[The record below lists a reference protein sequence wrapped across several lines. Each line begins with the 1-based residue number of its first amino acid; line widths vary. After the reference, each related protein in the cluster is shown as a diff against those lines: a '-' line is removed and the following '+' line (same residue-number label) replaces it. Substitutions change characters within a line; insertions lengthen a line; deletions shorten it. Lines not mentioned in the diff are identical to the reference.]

1 MKATEILG
9 GNRLHTTPIYRPIP
23 NDEIKCAFLGK
34 GFDDRPAFVPFNN
47 DLLSRHILF
56 LGGIGTGKTNSYF
69 QLINQLQHQLT
80 ENDVMI
86 IFDSKGDFYEK
97 FYAHGDIVIS
107 NDDRSTGKF
116 GIDYWNVF
124 NEIEDDAHLEENVVE
139 IANTLFSDKIEKT
152 SQPFFPTAAKGIF
165 SAVLTHQIRSGSTE
179 MNNEALRAFLDR
191 SPTAEIRTMLN
202 SYPEFRSM
210 VSYIADDRSPQTQGV
225 MSELQA
231 TIREIFIGNFKK
243 NGSLSIRN
251 LVREKRGRK
260 VFIEY
265 DLAIGSMLTPI
276 YKLMF
281 DMAIK
286 EALSVH
292 KTKGNVYLI
301 TDEFKLLPNLQ
312 HIDDAVNF
320 GRGQGIKLMIGIQ
333 NISQIYDAY
342 GEERAKSILSGLLTT
357 VCFRVNDG
365 DSREY
370 IKNIHGKNIK
380 QDIYTSIQTKALTEN
395 IREAYVVEDWDISN
409 LGLGEAIIGLPGQEP
424 FLFKFNKA
432 EC

>member
-1 MKATEILG
+1 MKATEILD
-9 GNRLHTTPIYRPIP
+9 GNRLLTTPFSSDIP
-23 NDEIKCAFLGK
+23 DERIRCAFIGK
-34 GFDDRPAFVPFNN
+34 GFDGNNAIVPFDD

-69 QLINQLQHQLT
+69 QLINQLRHQLN

-86 IFDSKGDFYEK
+86 IFDSKGDFHER
-97 FYAHGDIVIS
+97 FYSPGDVVIS
-107 NDDRSTGKF
+107 NDDRSC
-116 GIDYWNVF
+116 GINGADYWNIF
-124 NEIEDDAHLEENVVE
+124 NEMENDDHLEENVIEV
-139 IANTLFSDKIEKT
+139 ANTLFSDKIEKT
-152 SQPFFPTAAKGIF
+152 SQPFFPNAAKGIF
-165 SAVLTHQIRSGSTE
+165 SAVLTHLIRSGSSM
-179 MNNEALRAFLDR
+179 MNNEALRTFLDR
-191 SPTAEIRTMLN
+191 SPTAEIRAMLN
-202 SYPEFRSM
+202 EYPEFRSM
-210 VSYIADDRSPQTQGV
+210 ISYIADDRSPQTQGV
-225 MSELQA
+225 MSELQT

-243 NGSLSIRN
+243 NGTLSIRD
-251 LVREKRGRK
+251 LVRQKQGRK
-260 VFIEY
+260 IFIEY
-265 DLAIGSMLTPI
+265 DLAIGNLLTPI

-292 KTKGNVYLI
+292 KTKGNVWLI
-301 TDEFKLLPNLQ
+301 TDEFKLLPNLK

-333 NISQIYDAY
+333 NISQIYEAY

-380 QDIYTSIQTKALTEN
+380 QNIYTSIATKALTEN
-395 IREAYVVEDWDISN
+395 VRDSYVVEDWDISR
-409 LGLGEAIIGLPGQEP
+409 LGLGEAIVGLPGKEP

-432 EC
+432 

>member
-1 MKATEILG
+1 MRTTEILD
-9 GNRLHTTPIYRPIP
+9 GNKLQSSPISMNIP
-23 NDEIKCAFLGK
+23 DNEIKCAFLGQ
-34 GFDDRPAFVPFNN
+34 GFDGKSAFIPFNN

-56 LGGIGTGKTNSYF
+56 LGGIGTGKTNAFF
-69 QLINQLQHQLT
+69 QLIKQLRHYLT
-80 ENDVMI
+80 DDDVMI
-86 IFDSKGDFYEK
+86 IFDSKGDFHEL
-97 FYAHGDIVIS
+97 FAAPGDIVIS
-107 NDDRSTGKF
+107 NDNRARGKN
-116 GIDYWNVF
+116 GVDYWNIF
-124 NEIEDDAHLEENVVE
+124 NEIENDDHMEENIIEV
-139 IANTLFSDKIEKT
+139 ANTLFQDKIEKT
-152 SQPFFPTAAKGIF
+152 NQPFFPNAAKGIF
-165 SAVLTHQIRSGSTE
+165 TAILTHQIRSGQGN
-179 MNNEALRAFLDR
+179 MNNQALREFLDR

-202 SYPEFRSM
+202 SYPDFKSM
-210 VSYIADDRSPQTQGV
+210 ISYIADDRSPQTQGV
-225 MSELQA
+225 MSELQT

-243 NGSLSIRN
+243 EGSLSIRN
-251 LVREKRGRK
+251 LVREKKGRK
-260 VFIEY
+260 IFIEY
-265 DLAIGSMLTPI
+265 DLAIGDMLTPI

-292 KTKGNVYLI
+292 KTKGNVWLI
-301 TDEFKLLPNLQ
+301 TDEFKLLPNLK

-320 GRGQGIKLMIGIQ
+320 GRGQGIKLMVGIQ
-333 NISQIYDAY
+333 NISQIYEAY

-380 QDIYTSIQTKALTEN
+380 MNIYNSVQSKGLAEN
-395 IREAYVVEDWDISN
+395 IRDSYVVEDWDISR

-432 EC
+432 

>member
-1 MKATEILG
+1 MRTTEILD
-9 GNRLHTTPIYRPIP
+9 GNKLQPSPISMNIP
-23 NDEIKCAFLGK
+23 DNEIKCAFLGQ
-34 GFDDRPAFVPFNN
+34 GFDGKSAFVPFNN

-56 LGGIGTGKTNSYF
+56 LGGIGTGKTNAFF
-69 QLINQLQHQLT
+69 QLIKQLRHSLN
-80 ENDVMI
+80 EDDVMI
-86 IFDSKGDFYEK
+86 IFDSKGDFHEL
-97 FYAHGDIVIS
+97 FADPGDIVIS
-107 NDDRSTGKF
+107 NDNRARGKN
-116 GIDYWNVF
+116 GVDYWNIF
-124 NEIEDDAHLEENVVE
+124 NEIENDDHMEENIIEV
-139 IANTLFSDKIEKT
+139 ANVLFQDKIEKT
-152 SQPFFPTAAKGIF
+152 SQPFFPNAAKGIF
-165 SAVLTHQIRSGSTE
+165 TAILTHQIRSGQGN
-179 MNNEALRAFLDR
+179 MNNKTLREFLDR

-202 SYPEFRSM
+202 SYPDFKSM

-225 MSELQA
+225 MSELQT

-243 NGSLSIRN
+243 EGSLSIRN
-251 LVREKRGRK
+251 LVREKKGRK
-260 VFIEY
+260 IFIEY
-265 DLAIGSMLTPI
+265 DLAIGAMLTPI

-292 KTKGNVYLI
+292 KTKGNVWLI
-301 TDEFKLLPNLQ
+301 TDEFKLLPNLK

-320 GRGQGIKLMIGIQ
+320 GRGQGIKLMVGIQ
-333 NISQIYDAY
+333 NISQIYEAY

-365 DSREY
+365 DSREF

-380 QDIYTSIQTKALTEN
+380 QNIYNSVQTHSLSEN
-395 IREAYVVEDWDISN
+395 IKDSYVVEDWDISR

-432 EC
+432 

>member
-1 MKATEILG
+1 MRTTEILD
-9 GNRLHTTPIYRPIP
+9 GNKLQSSPISMNIP
-23 NDEIKCAFLGK
+23 DNEIKCAFLGQ
-34 GFDDRPAFVPFNN
+34 GFDGKSAFVPFNN

-56 LGGIGTGKTNSYF
+56 LGGIGTGKTNAFF
-69 QLINQLQHQLT
+69 QLIKQLRHSLT
-80 ENDVMI
+80 EDDVMI
-86 IFDSKGDFYEK
+86 IFDSKGDFHEL
-97 FYAHGDIVIS
+97 FADPGDIVIS
-107 NDDRSTGKF
+107 NDNRARGKN
-116 GIDYWNVF
+116 GVDYWNIF
-124 NEIEDDAHLEENVVE
+124 NEIENDDHMEENIIEV
-139 IANTLFSDKIEKT
+139 ANTLFQDKIEKT
-152 SQPFFPTAAKGIF
+152 NQPFFPNAAKGIF
-165 SAVLTHQIRSGSTE
+165 TAILTHQIRSGQE
-179 MNNEALRAFLDR
+179 GMNNKALREFLDR

-202 SYPEFRSM
+202 SYPDFKSM

-225 MSELQA
+225 MSELQT

-243 NGSLSIRN
+243 EGSLSIRN
-251 LVREKRGRK
+251 LVREKKGRK
-260 VFIEY
+260 IFIEY
-265 DLAIGSMLTPI
+265 DLAIGAMLTPI

-292 KTKGNVYLI
+292 KTKGNVWLI
-301 TDEFKLLPNLQ
+301 TDEFKLLPNLK

-320 GRGQGIKLMIGIQ
+320 GRGQGIKLMVGIQ
-333 NISQIYDAY
+333 NISQIYEAY

-365 DSREY
+365 DSREF

-380 QDIYTSIQTKALTEN
+380 QNIYNSVQTHSLSEN
-395 IREAYVVEDWDISN
+395 IKDSYVVEDWDISR

-432 EC
+432 

>member
-1 MKATEILG
+1 MKATEILD
-9 GNRLHTTPIYRPIP
+9 GNRLHTTPIPMNIP
-23 NDEIKCAFLGK
+23 DNEIRCAFLGS
-34 GFDDRPAFVPFNN
+34 GFDGRNAIVPFND

-56 LGGIGTGKTNSYF
+56 LGGIGTGKTNSFF
-69 QLINQLQHQLT
+69 QLINQLRHQLT
-80 ENDVMI
+80 ADDVMI
-86 IFDSKGDFYEK
+86 IFDSKGDFYER
-97 FYAHGDIVIS
+97 FYSPGDVVIS
-107 NDDRSTGKF
+107 NDDRSTGTMGKDF
-116 GIDYWNVF
+116 WNIF
-124 NEIEDDAHLEENVVE
+124 NEMENDSHLEENVVE

-165 SAVLTHQIRSGSTE
+165 SAVLTHQIRSGASET
-179 MNNEALRAFLDR
+179 NNEALRAFLDR
-191 SPTAEIRTMLN
+191 SPTAEIRAMLN
-202 SYPEFRSM
+202 MYPEFKAM

-251 LVREKRGRK
+251 LVRQKQGRK
-260 VFIEY
+260 IFIEY
-265 DLAIGSMLTPI
+265 DLAIGNLLTPI

-292 KTKGNVYLI
+292 KTKGNVWLI

-320 GRGQGIKLMIGIQ
+320 GRGQGIKLMIGVQ
-333 NISQIYDAY
+333 NISQIYEAY

-370 IKNIHGKNIK
+370 IKNIHGKNYK
-380 QDIYTSIQTKALTEN
+380 QDIYTSMQTKALSEN
-395 IREAYVVEDWDISN
+395 IREGYVVEDWDISR
-409 LGLGEAIIGLPGQEP
+409 LDRGEAIVGLPGQEP

-432 EC
+432 

>member
-1 MKATEILG
+1 MRATEILD
-9 GNRLHTTPIYRPIP
+9 GNRLYQTPRPANIP
-23 NDEIKCAFLGK
+23 QDQIKCAFLGK
-34 GFDDRPAFVPFNN
+34 GFDGTPAMIPFNN

-56 LGGIGTGKTNSYF
+56 LGGIGTGKTNSFF
-69 QLINQLQHQLT
+69 QLVNQLRHQLAD
-80 ENDVMI
+80 NDVMI
-86 IFDSKGDFYEK
+86 IFDSKGDFLER
-97 FYAHGDIVIS
+97 FYSPGDVVIS
-107 NDDRSTGKF
+107 NDDRARGTF
-116 GIDYWNVF
+116 GADYWNIF
-124 NEIEDDAHLEENVVE
+124 NEMENDEHLEENVIE
-139 IANTLFSDKIEKT
+139 IANCLFSDKIEKT
-152 SQPFFPTAAKGIF
+152 SQPFFPLAAKGIF
-165 SAVLTHQIRSGSTE
+165 SAVLTHLVRSGASET
-179 MNNEALRAFLDR
+179 NNEALRSFLDR
-191 SPTAEIRTMLN
+191 SPTGEIRQMLEM
-202 SYPEFRSM
+202 YPEFRAM
-210 VSYIADDRSPQTQGV
+210 VSYIEDDYSPQTQGV
-225 MSELQA
+225 MSELQT

-243 NGSLSIRN
+243 KGTLSIRN
-251 LVREKRGRK
+251 LVRQKKGRK

-265 DLAIGSMLTPI
+265 DLAIGGLLTPI

-292 KTKGNVYLI
+292 KTIGNVYLI

-320 GRGQGIKLMIGIQ
+320 GRGQGIKLMVGVQ

-380 QDIYTSIQTKALTEN
+380 QDIYSSIASKALTEN
-395 IREAYVVEDWDISN
+395 IREAYVVEDWDISR
-409 LGLGEAIIGLPGQEP
+409 LGLGEAIVGLPGAEP

-432 EC
+432 

>member
-1 MKATEILG
+1 MKTTEIFD
-9 GNRLHTTPIYRPIP
+9 GNMLHETVPKSKILDS
-23 NDEIKCAFLGK
+23 NMKCAFIGNDFS
-34 GFDDRPAFVPFNN
+34 GNPAIVPFDD
-47 DLLSRHILF
+47 DLMSRHILF
-56 LGGIGTGKTNSYF
+56 LGGIGTGKTNAYF
-69 QLINQLQHQLT
+69 QLINQLRHSLT

-86 IFDSKGDFYEK
+86 IFDSKGDFYER
-97 FYAHGDIVIS
+97 FYSPGDIVIS
-107 NDDRSTGKF
+107 NDDRAVGINGKN
-116 GIDYWNVF
+116 YWNIF
-124 NEIEDDAHLEENVVE
+124 NEIEDDEHMEENIIE

-152 SQPFFPTAAKGIF
+152 NQPFFPNAAKGIF
-165 SAVLTHQIRSGSTE
+165 TAILTHQIHSGFE
-179 MNNEALRAFLDR
+179 GMNNKSLRNFLDR
-191 SPTAEIRTMLN
+191 SPTAEIREMLN

-225 MSELQA
+225 MSELQT

-243 NGSLSIRN
+243 EGSLSIRN
-251 LVREKRGRK
+251 LVRAKQGRK
-260 VFIEY
+260 IFIEY
-265 DLAIGSMLTPI
+265 DLAIGALLTPI

-292 KTKGNVYLI
+292 KTKGNVWLI
-301 TDEFKLLPNLQ
+301 TDEFKLLPNLK

-357 VCFRVNDG
+357 VCFRVNDD

-370 IKNIHGKNIK
+370 IKNIHGRNIK
-380 QDIYTSIQTKALTEN
+380 QNIYTSVQTKALVEN
-395 IREAYVVEDWDISN
+395 IRDSYVVEDWDISR
-409 LGLGEAIIGLPGQEP
+409 LGLGEAIVGLPGQEP

-432 EC
+432 